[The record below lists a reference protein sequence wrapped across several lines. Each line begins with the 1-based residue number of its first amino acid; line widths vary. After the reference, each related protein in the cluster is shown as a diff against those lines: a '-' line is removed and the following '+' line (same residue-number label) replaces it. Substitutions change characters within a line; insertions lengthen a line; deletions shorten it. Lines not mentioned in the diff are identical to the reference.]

1 MWKCGCSVDGTWFV
15 TQAARVL
22 GEIEYDC
29 FKVKAAVLLSAKAC
43 DAQVTAELRKS
54 LSYHVDRVMV
64 K

>member
-1 MWKCGCSVDGTWFV
+1 M